1 MRGLAPT
8 SKYAHAR
15 IRFLSLFFFL
25 ASFLVTFQQE
35 RIHWFCLC
43 VLAKLSIKVVFR
55 KRS

>member
-8 SKYAHAR
+8 SKYAHAQ
-15 IRFLSLFFFL
+15 IRFLSLFFL

-43 VLAKLSIKVVFR
+43 VLAELFIKVVFR

>member
-1 MRGLAPT
+1 MWV
-8 SKYAHAR
+8 
-15 IRFLSLFFFL
+15 SLPLPNMPMLGYDFFFFFL
-25 ASFLVTFQQE
+25 ASFFVTVQQE

>member
-8 SKYAHAR
+8 SKYAHAQ
-15 IRFLSLFFFL
+15 IRFLSLSL

-35 RIHWFCLC
+35 KIHWFCLC
-43 VLAKLSIKVVFR
+43 VLAKLFIKVVFR